1 MTTAREAF
9 EARKLAE
16 KYGVIGRVAG
26 RYREAGYQ
34 VEVIA
39 TDEDSAYNFTAEKS
53 GERLAVKVAVKPG
66 QVPVEVL
73 EKLAG
78 QASEHGYKPV
88 LVLYGSGPKLAGA
101 ASARAGELK
110 VSVRRARF

>member
-9 EARKLAE
+9 EAKKLAE
-16 KYGVIGRVAG
+16 KYGVIGKVAG

-34 VEVIA
+34 VEVVA
-39 TDEDSAYNFTAEKS
+39 ADEDSAYNFTAERR

-66 QVPVEVL
+66 PVPVEVL

-78 QASEHGYKPV
+78 QAGEHGYKPM
-88 LVLYGSGPKLAGA
+88 LVLYGSGPRLVKATATRA
-101 ASARAGELK
+101 AELK